1 MSLDDIERKVTHSYC
16 DVLMTHRQEDIYKK
30 VFELLV
36 DSIKNNIN
44 VSLDED
50 DIIRIADMYYKIFHQ
65 YNLKFLKQVIKYS
78 NNDIDMYK
86 ILEKLEIL

>member
-16 DVLMTHRQEDIYKK
+16 DVLMTHKQEDIYKK
-30 VFELLV
+30 VLELLV
-36 DSIKNNIN
+36 NSIKNNIS

-50 DIIRIADMYYKIFHQ
+50 DVIRINEMYYKIYRQ
-65 YNLKFLKQVIKYS
+65 YNLNFLKQIIKYS

>member
-1 MSLDDIERKVTHSYC
+1 MSLDDIERKVTQTYC
-16 DVLMTHRQEDIYKK
+16 DVLMTHKQEDIYKK
-30 VFELLV
+30 VLELLV
-36 DSIKNNIN
+36 NSIKNNIS

-50 DIIRIADMYYKIFHQ
+50 DVIRINEMYYKIYRQ
-65 YNLKFLKQVIKYS
+65 YNLNFLKQIIKYS